1 MWWQFITMPVGGGVI
16 GWFTNHL
23 AVRMLFR
30 PREARRVLGV
40 TFQGL
45 IPRRRSELAAHVA
58 DAVESEFLSHE
69 DIEAILR
76 DPGYQEA
83 FGKLIELAI
92 HEALLEKFSAC
103 PRVLRAV
110 IGEGLVDRVA
120 AGATQE
126 VTQRLPHL
134 IEGAISELEKR
145 LDIREL
151 ITAKIN
157 AFDLDRLEAIVLR
170 IASTELRFI
179 EVLGGVVGA
188 VVGVAMAAL
197 QCLLGG

>member
-45 IPRRRSELAAHVA
+45 IPRRRAELAAHVA

-69 DIEAILR
+69 DIESVLR

-83 FGKLIELAI
+83 FGQRIEKAI
-92 HEALLEKFSAC
+92 HEALLEKFAAW

-110 IGEGLVDRVA
+110 IGQGLVDRVA

-134 IEGAISELEKR
+134 IEGAIAEMEER

-151 ITAKIN
+151 IAAKIN
-157 AFDLDRLEAIVLR
+157 AFDLDRLEEIVLR

-188 VVGVAMAAL
+188 VVGVAMAGL